1 MHNLILFA
9 LALLL
14 SPALLGQ
21 EALDYAQ
28 AVEQYRLD
36 YRQKF
41 LQTERS
47 PLDSAGVARLRFFPP
62 DEAYRLACT
71 FERTTD
77 AEPFDLP
84 TYSGITKPYIKYG
97 VASFEL
103 GGVAFT
109 LAVYQSLQ
117 SRQMPLYR
125 DYLFIPF
132 KDATN
137 GDSTYGGGRYLDI
150 RISDIQEGR
159 LILDFNKAYNPY
171 CAYSDGYNC
180 PIPPPENH
188 LPIPIL
194 AGEQGFE

>member
-1 MHNLILFA
+1 
-9 LALLL
+9 
-14 SPALLGQ
+14 
-21 EALDYAQ
+21 
-28 AVEQYRLD
+28 VEQHRLE

-62 DEAYRLACT
+62 DEAYRLDCA
-71 FERTTD
+71 FERTPD

-84 TYSGITKPYIKYG
+84 TYSGITKPYVKYG
-97 VASFEL
+97 VATFRF
-103 GGVAFT
+103 GGDTHT

-137 GDSTYGGGRYLDI
+137 GDDTYGGGRYMDV
-150 RISDIQEGR
+150 RISDIQDGR
-159 LILDFNKAYNPY
+159 LTLDFNKAYNPY

-188 LPIPIL
+188 LPISIL